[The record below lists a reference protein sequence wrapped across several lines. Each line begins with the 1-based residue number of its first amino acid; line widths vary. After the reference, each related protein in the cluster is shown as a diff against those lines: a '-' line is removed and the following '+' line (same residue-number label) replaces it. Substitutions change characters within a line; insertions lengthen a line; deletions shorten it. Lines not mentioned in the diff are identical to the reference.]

1 MYTKVIMSRTTLTWV
16 LMIALFTAIGSEIK
30 ILPFYDTTFR
40 FGLGSIIFFLC
51 TLIKPTPIILAGIA
65 TSIVTTSFRV
75 IVNYYY
81 YTQDVSII
89 ESILMHLPAAI
100 FYLLFALCLHQLNI
114 HQYREKPLKLGLLV
128 AFSEVISNLG
138 EQLARFLV
146 QSYDFVFIHDF
157 LILVAVALLRSFFVV
172 GIYSSILIAEQKK
185 RVQEM
190 LNIGSDL
197 YVETLYLK
205 KSMNHIETITASG
218 FDLYRQLKV
227 QGYRA
232 ECLQAL
238 HIAQEIHEVKKDSQ
252 RIYAGI
258 SKIVG
263 EKSYGSIRLSEL
275 LHYIEDGNSKYSELL
290 GKDIQFKISFDNDF
304 QTEEH
309 IALLA
314 LLNNLTA
321 NAIEAIA
328 EHGIISIA
336 IQQQEDDTEI
346 TVCDNGSGI
355 SQNDLSI
362 IFEPGYTTKYNI
374 EGVAATGIGLS
385 HVATLITKLN
395 GTISVESNNKETM
408 FKIIIPTQTIQIGE
422 T

>member
-1 MYTKVIMSRTTLTWV
+1 MYTKILMSRGTLTWV
-16 LMIALFTAIGSEIK
+16 FMIALFTAVGSEIK

-51 TLIKPTPIILAGIA
+51 TLLKPTPIILAGVM
-65 TSIVTTSFRV
+65 TSIVTTIFRV
-75 IVNYYY
+75 TINYS
-81 YTQDVSII
+81 TQDISLIDSIFA
-89 ESILMHLPAAI
+89 HVPAAI
-100 FYLLFALCLHQLNI
+100 FYLLFAICLHQLNI
-114 HQYREKPLKLGLLV
+114 HQFREKPLKLGLLV

-146 QSYDFVFIHDF
+146 QSYNFVFIHDF
-157 LILVAVALLRSFFVV
+157 LILLAVALLRSFFVV

-190 LNIGSDL
+190 LNVGSDL

-218 FDLYRQLKV
+218 FDLYRQLKN

-232 ECLQAL
+232 ESLQAL

-275 LHYIEDGNSKYSELL
+275 LHYIEDGNRKYSELL
-290 GKDIQFKISFDNDF
+290 GKDILFKINFDIDF

-321 NAIEAIA
+321 NAIEAIE
-328 EHGIISIA
+328 EHGVISIA
-336 IQQQEDDTEI
+336 IQQQEDDTVI
-346 TVCDNGSGI
+346 TVCDNGKGI
-355 SQNDLSI
+355 SQSELSI
-362 IFEPGYTTKYNI
+362 IFEPGYTTKYNV

-385 HVATLITKLN
+385 HVATLIAKLN
-395 GTISVESNNKETM
+395 GTITVESHNQKTM
-408 FKIIIPTQTIQIGE
+408 FKIIIPTQTIQTGE

>member
-1 MYTKVIMSRTTLTWV
+1 MFTKVLISRATITWV
-16 LMIALFTAIGSEIK
+16 FMIALFTAVGSEIK
-30 ILPFYDTTFR
+30 IMPFNDTTFR

-51 TLIKPTPIILAGIA
+51 TLLKPTPIILAGII
-65 TSIVTTSFRV
+65 TSSVTTIFRV
-75 IVNYYY
+75 TVNYS
-81 YTQDVSII
+81 TQDISVIDSFFT
-89 ESILMHLPAAI
+89 HLPAAI
-100 FYLLFALCLHQLNI
+100 FYFLFAICLHQLNI

-128 AFSEVISNLG
+128 AFSEVTSNLG

-146 QSYDFVFIHDF
+146 QSYNFVLVHDF
-157 LILVAVALLRSFFVV
+157 LILLAVALLRSFFVV

-190 LNIGSDL
+190 LNVGSDL

-218 FDLYRQLKV
+218 FDLYQQLKV

-232 ECLQAL
+232 ESLQAL

-263 EKSYGSIRLSEL
+263 EKSFGSIRLSEL
-275 LHYIEDGNSKYSELL
+275 LHYIEDGNRKYSEML
-290 GKDIQFKISFDNDF
+290 GKDIQFKINFDIDF

-321 NAIEAIA
+321 NAIEAIE
-328 EHGIISIA
+328 EHGVIA
-336 IQQQEDDTEI
+336 IAIHQQEDDTVI
-346 TVCDNGSGI
+346 TVCDNGKGI
-355 SQNDLSI
+355 SQNELSI
-362 IFEPGYTTKYNI
+362 IFEPGYTTKYNV

-385 HVATLITKLN
+385 HVAALIAKLN
-395 GTISVESNNKETM
+395 GTITVESNNQKTM
-408 FKIIIPTQTIQIGE
+408 FKISIPTQTIQTGE